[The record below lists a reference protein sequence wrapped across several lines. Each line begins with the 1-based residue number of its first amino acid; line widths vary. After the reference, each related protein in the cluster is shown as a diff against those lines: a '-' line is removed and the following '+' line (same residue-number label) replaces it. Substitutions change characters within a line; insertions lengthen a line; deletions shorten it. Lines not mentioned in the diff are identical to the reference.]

1 MRDHTIETYL
11 TELAARTP
19 APGGGAAAALHAAQA
34 AALVGMV
41 ARYTTGPKYTD
52 RSETVGLIT
61 ERADALR
68 GHALQLAAEDA
79 AAFTAV
85 TEAYKLPKD
94 TDEAKAARS
103 AAIAAALL
111 DAARPAEATI
121 TCAADVVALAEKL
134 LPIGN
139 RNVITDVGAAAE
151 AARAAAA
158 TARLNIEINLSG
170 IKDPD
175 ARTALLRSATLV
187 DALAERTEHITAT
200 VRKEITR

>member
-1 MRDHTIETYL
+1 MRDQAIETYL
-11 TELAARTP
+11 TDLAARTP

-34 AALVGMV
+34 AALVSMV
-41 ARYTTGPKYTD
+41 ARYSTGPKYTD
-52 RSETVGLIT
+52 HEETIARIT
-61 ERADALR
+61 EQADTLR
-68 GHALQLAAEDA
+68 RQALQLAADDA

-85 TEAYKLPKD
+85 TDAYRLPKD

-103 AAIAAALL
+103 AAIADALL
-111 DAARPAEATI
+111 GAARPAEATI
-121 TCAADVVALAEKL
+121 TCAADTVTLAEKL

-139 RNVITDVGAAAE
+139 RNVITDVGASAE

-170 IKDPD
+170 IKDTD
-175 ARTALLRSATLV
+175 ARTALLRSAASV
-187 DALAERTEHITAT
+187 DALSERTDHITAT